1 MAAEKA
7 EIDALKKECDGL
19 RAQIEV
25 SNKRNIKLPNYKGEI
40 HSIPTPTRTITIY
53 LPILSPSLLLQVLVD
68 SGRQLEIA

>member
-25 SNKRNIKLPNYKGEI
+25 SNIACRSNTE
-40 HSIPTPTRTITIY
+40 SA
-53 LPILSPSLLLQVLVD
+53 
-68 SGRQLEIA
+68 SGSNRCISHVSSQGYHFK